1 MSFAACSQRPPT
13 ALRQPHG
20 TVRGLAPHDMLSPSC
35 FLKSSLQG
43 AKKQDS
49 CLYIF
54 RTCFQSLTPA
64 DALSCT
70 HHRRAVRKTRVAQG
84 GESLWEDESHKLSP
98 CFNRLSDVAFLFL
111 SYIQTIS
118 MKHNLPLFPNNKYS
132 YM

>member
-13 ALRQPHG
+13 APHQPHG
-20 TVRGLAPHDMLSPSC
+20 TVRGLAPDDVQSPSC

-54 RTCFQSLTPA
+54 RTCFQSFTPA
-64 DALSCT
+64 AALSCT
-70 HHRRAVRKTRVAQG
+70 HHGGAVRKTRVPQQ
-84 GESLWEDESHKLSP
+84 GESVWEDESHKPNP
-98 CFNRLSDVAFLFL
+98 CFNPFSDMAFLFL

-118 MKHNLPLFPNNKYS
+118 LKHYLPLFPKNKYS
-132 YM
+132 HI